1 MGMDAIYVHG
11 LGSGAATST
20 LSDVRKYLPQFIWH
34 AVEVNEDPE
43 DSVRIINEAIRQYD
57 TRCVLGTSLGGLYLM
72 YADVVDRERHP
83 IHRIICNPACNIAD
97 IIRSRIGFGTKEYFV
112 PRQDGVQEY
121 ALDEAVCQRFEKFIE
136 SHTPTVNRYAFFHP
150 DVAVFSINDELIG
163 EHGVLQ
169 NMEECFMAGFEIMVE
184 GKGGHRLGKEVLK
197 LIQSRIFSES
207 KLKAANAVLYGEIRR
222 IPGTYFYT
230 FRGEEGIGVTDMDG
244 KVLVPAEMDEIGEMM
259 DTDGVIALRKGDRWG
274 CIDWRQTYVAPV
286 YDKIDIRSEEMVKVL
301 KDGQWG
307 WLTWEGKFTT
317 DHGQADIGSF
327 ADADK

>member
-20 LSDVRKYLPQFIWH
+20 LSEVRRYLPQFIWH

-43 DSVRIINEAIRQYD
+43 ESVAVINDAIRQYD

-72 YADVVDRERHP
+72 YADVEDWEGSP

-97 IIRSRIGFGTKEYFV
+97 IIRDKIGFGTKQYFV

-121 ALDEAVCQRFEKFIE
+121 VLDEDVCRRFEKYME
-136 SHTPTVNRYAFFHP
+136 AHTPKVNRYAWNHP
-150 DVAVFSINDELIG
+150 DVAVFSVNDELIG

-169 NMEECFMAGFEIMVE
+169 NMERCFNAGFEIMVE
-184 GKGGHRLGKEVLK
+184 GRCGHRLRKDVLK
-197 LIQSRIFSES
+197 LIRSRIFTES
-207 KLKAANAVLYGEIRR
+207 DLKAANAVIYGEIRR
-222 IPGTYFYT
+222 IPGTDFYT
-230 FRGEEGIGVTDMDG
+230 FRGKEGIGVTDMDG

-259 DTDGVIALRKGDRWG
+259 DTDGVIAIRKSCKWG
-274 CIDWRQTYVAPV
+274 CLDYRQIYVAPI
-286 YDKIDIRSEEMVKVL
+286 YDRIDIRSEEMVKVL

-317 DHGQADIGSF
+317 DRSQADIGSF

>member
-1 MGMDAIYVHG
+1 MDAIYVHG

-20 LSDVRKYLPQFIWH
+20 LSEVRKCLPQFVWY

-43 DSVRIINEAIRQYD
+43 ESVRIINNAIRQHD

-72 YADVVDRERHP
+72 YADIVDWGRHP
-83 IHRIICNPACNIAD
+83 IHRILCNPVCNISD
-97 IIRSRIGFGTKEYFV
+97 IIRDKIGFGTKQYFV

-121 ALDEAVCQRFEKFIE
+121 VLDEAVCQRFEKFIE
-136 SHTPTVNRYAFFHP
+136 SHTPTVNRYAYFHP

-169 NMEECFMAGFEIMVE
+169 NMEKCFNAGFEIMVE
-184 GKGGHRLGKEVLK
+184 GKCGHRLRKNVLK

-207 KLKAANAVLYGEIRR
+207 DLKAANALLYGEIRK
-222 IPGTYFYT
+222 IPWTDFYT
-230 FRGEEGIGVTDMDG
+230 FRGKDGIGITDMDG

-259 DTDGVIALRKGDRWG
+259 DTDGVIAIRKGDRWG
-274 CIDWRQTYVAPV
+274 CLDWRQTYVAPI
-286 YDKIDIRSEEMVKVL
+286 YDKIEIRSEKMVKVL

-307 WLTWEGKFTT
+307 WLTWEGKFTI
-317 DHGQADIGSF
+317 DYSQADIGSF
-327 ADADK
+327 ADPDK